1 MSTIEETSSQI
12 TARSDTQGGGERLI
26 EPATRST
33 RGLTVNFLGLFYG
46 RPLAQRVLANAEC
59 PRRFRVVVI
68 FTGSVFEPPGDRGR
82 GHNMACNTKGPR
94 DTARAGDNQAG
105 ADWRVGITWWCLGGG
120 PYAGMVTMA
129 WVNPLSEECLK
140 GLLHLDEYHGIDFF
154 RHLVEN
160 WAVKFK

>member
-12 TARSDTQGGGERLI
+12 TARSGTQGGERLI

-82 GHNMACNTKGPR
+82 GAQHGLQHQGTKGY
-94 DTARAGDNQAG
+94 RAPGTTRPVLTG
-105 ADWRVGITWWCLGGG
+105 ASALLGG
-120 PYAGMVTMA
+120 V
-129 WVNPLSEECLK
+129 WVADLMQ
-140 GLLHLDEYHGIDFF
+140 G
-154 RHLVEN
+154 
-160 WAVKFK
+160 W